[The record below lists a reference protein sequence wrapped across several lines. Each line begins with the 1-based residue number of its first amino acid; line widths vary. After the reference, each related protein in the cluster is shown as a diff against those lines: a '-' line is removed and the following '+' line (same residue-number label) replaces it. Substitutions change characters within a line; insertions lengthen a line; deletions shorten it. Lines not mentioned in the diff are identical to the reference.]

1 METVISS
8 YTSAL
13 DELNLLMATSYYT
26 ATGDDTERTKKI
38 ADDLFSLLVN
48 AYRLGT
54 FNASAM
60 LETELTVNL
69 DEMEEAIFAL
79 IDGKTFEDRVA
90 DHVRSNSPGR
100 LETLAESEFHR
111 VYNQAVD
118 NGGKEYAGR
127 GDSSVNK
134 TWYTVGDEKVR
145 DTHDYLEGVSVPVG
159 QDFYTFDGD
168 HAAYP
173 GGFQKVENNANCR
186 CIVILSKRSVL

>member
-26 ATGDDTERTKKI
+26 ATGDDTERAKRI

-60 LETELTVNL
+60 LETELTVNV
-69 DEMEEAIFAL
+69 DEMEEAIFAS

-90 DHVRSNSPGR
+90 DHVRSNSLGR

-111 VYNQAVD
+111 VYNQAVE
-118 NGGKEYAGR
+118 NGGQEFARR
-127 GDSSVNK
+127 GNPNVTK
-134 TWYTVGDEKVR
+134 TWYTVRDEKVR
-145 DTHDYLEGVSVPVG
+145 ETHDYLEGVSVRMG
-159 QDFYTFDGD
+159 EDFYTFDGD

>member
-26 ATGDDTERTKKI
+26 ATGDDTERTKRI
-38 ADDLFSLLVN
+38 ADDLFSFLVN
-48 AYRLGT
+48 AYRLGI

-79 IDGKTFEDRVA
+79 IDGKTFEDRVL
-90 DHVRSNSPGR
+90 DHVRNESPGR
-100 LETLAESEFHR
+100 LVTLAESEFHR

-118 NGGKEYAGR
+118 NGAKEYVSWGNS
-127 GDSSVNK
+127 GVTK
-134 TWYTVGDEKVR
+134 IWYTVGDERVR

-159 QDFYTFDGD
+159 HNFFTYDGD
-168 HAAYP
+168 SAAYP
-173 GGFQKVENNANCR
+173 GGFQKAENNVNCR
-186 CIVILSKRSVL
+186 CIVVLRK

>member
-26 ATGDDTERTKKI
+26 ATGDDTERTKRI
-38 ADDLFSLLVN
+38 ADDLFSFLVN
-48 AYRLGT
+48 AYRLGI

-79 IDGKTFEDRVA
+79 IDGKTFEDRVL
-90 DHVRSNSPGR
+90 DHVRNESPGR
-100 LETLAESEFHR
+100 LVTLAESEFHR

-118 NGGKEYAGR
+118 NGAKEYVSWGNS
-127 GDSSVNK
+127 GVTK
-134 TWYTVGDEKVR
+134 IWYTVGDERVR

-159 QDFYTFDGD
+159 HNFFTYDGD
-168 HAAYP
+168 SAAYP
-173 GGFQKVENNANCR
+173 GGFQKAENNVNCR
-186 CIVILSKRSVL
+186 CIVVLHK

>member
-26 ATGDDTERTKKI
+26 ATGDDTERTKRI
-38 ADDLFSLLVN
+38 ADDLFSFLVN
-48 AYRLGT
+48 AYRLGI

-69 DEMEEAIFAL
+69 DEMEEAIFAV
-79 IDGKTFEDRVA
+79 IDGKTFEDRVL
-90 DHVRSNSPGR
+90 DHVRNESPGR
-100 LETLAESEFHR
+100 LVTLAESEFHR

-118 NGGKEYAGR
+118 NGAKEYVSWGNS
-127 GDSSVNK
+127 GVTK
-134 TWYTVGDEKVR
+134 IWYTVGDERVR

-159 QDFYTFDGD
+159 HNFFTYDGD
-168 HAAYP
+168 SAAYP
-173 GGFQKVENNANCR
+173 GGFQKAENNVNCR
-186 CIVILSKRSVL
+186 CIVVLRK